1 MRAARHLTIGLCSA
15 LALVVAGAPS
25 AAADPVQFHVV
36 VKDGQRRIVID
47 TPVEVTGRPPT
58 PTVAI
63 LHPPLTIDYHW
74 PTDVDSF
81 LPQIVVSVAGRVFE
95 RPARPEAR

>member
-1 MRAARHLTIGLCSA
+1 MRAARHLTLGLVTA
-15 LALVVAGAPS
+15 LAV
-25 AAADPVQFHVV
+25 AAAAPIAAAEPVQFHVV

-47 TPVEVTGRPPT
+47 TPVEVTGRPPS

-63 LHPPLTIDYHW
+63 LHPPLSVDYHW
-74 PTDVDSF
+74 PTDIDSF
-81 LPQIVVSVAGRVFE
+81 LPHIVASVAARVFE

>member
-1 MRAARHLTIGLCSA
+1 MRAARHLTIGLLSA
-15 LALVVAGAPS
+15 LAV
-25 AAADPVQFHVV
+25 AAAAPLAAAEPVQFHVV

-47 TPVEVTGRPPT
+47 TPVEVQGRPPA
-58 PTVAI
+58 PSVAI

-74 PTDVDSF
+74 PTDIDSF
-81 LPQIVVSVAGRVFE
+81 LPHIVASVATQVFD

>member
-1 MRAARHLTIGLCSA
+1 MRAARHLTVGVLCA
-15 LALVVAGAPS
+15 LAVAAVAPL
-25 AAADPVQFHVV
+25 AAADPVAFHVV

-47 TPVEVTGRPPT
+47 TPVEVTGRPPA
-58 PTVAI
+58 PSVAI

-81 LPQIVVSVAGRVFE
+81 IPHIVASVAARVFD
-95 RPARPEAR
+95 RPARAEAQ